1 MTTPVKE
8 QSTVPPPSDRVVHLS
23 PRADEIE
30 TGSKAFR
37 RVTSIDRFPQL
48 ISLLSLASLAVV
60 LYFLGVRFTDALDRN
75 TVALAKLTDAV
86 VQHEIAATMR
96 EQVARERR

>member
-8 QSTVPPPSDRVVHLS
+8 QAAMSPPDRVVHLS
-23 PRADEIE
+23 PRADEVD
-30 TGSKAFR
+30 TLGRTVKRLASPQ
-37 RVTSIDRFPQL
+37 TFPQVVALVLL
-48 ISLLSLASLAVV
+48 IGVGIGA
-60 LYFLGVRFTDALDRN
+60 YFLGVRFTDALDRN
-75 TVALAKLTDAV
+75 TAALAKLTDAV